1 MFPPTLRE
9 PPPPALDQFDLD
21 EHFASE
27 SLRLAQL
34 TNKCSD
40 DDLEYYVKE
49 SADILGILPKLD
61 PERNDA
67 KHVLE
72 FIFQKIVNFKKLNQ
86 DAPVTIGLTS
96 GNNNNGEASS
106 SNLMS
111 SSGKGSPI
119 MLSRDGRGFDRMDYE
134 DSKLSTP

>member
-1 MFPPTLRE
+1 M
-9 PPPPALDQFDLD
+9 
-21 EHFASE
+21 
-27 SLRLAQL
+27 
-34 TNKCSD
+34 
-40 DDLEYYVKE
+40 KE

-86 DAPVTIGLTS
+86 DAPVAVGLTS
-96 GNNNNGEASS
+96 GNNNGGGMASS
-106 SNLMS
+106 FNLMS

-119 MLSRDGRGFDRMDYE
+119 MQSGDGRGFDRMDYE